1 MKAKTFEG
9 FFKFLTILIVVLGTI
24 RSVSLGFEARNFW
37 VFLESMVIIGL
48 FAMIFL
54 AFSVIFDFLGHI
66 DFSVSTNGNA
76 LQKVKEKLEKKDEQ
90 NPPEK

>member
-1 MKAKTFEG
+1 MRAKTFAG
-9 FFKFLTILIVVLGTI
+9 FFKFLTIFIVVLGAI
-24 RSVSLGFEARNFW
+24 RSASLGFEAGNFW

-66 DFSVSTNGNA
+66 DFSVSTNGNS
-76 LQKVKEKLEKKDEQ
+76 LQKVKEKLEKKDDKDK
-90 NPPEK
+90 PEE